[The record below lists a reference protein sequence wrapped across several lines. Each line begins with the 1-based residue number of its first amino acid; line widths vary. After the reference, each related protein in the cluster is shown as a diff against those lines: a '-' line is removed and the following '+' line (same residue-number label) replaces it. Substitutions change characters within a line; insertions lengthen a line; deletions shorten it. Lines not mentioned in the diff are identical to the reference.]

1 MRKHS
6 IKVSFILKQEN
17 HFAVE
22 LVTSVTDYYEK
33 FIATG
38 LTVIQ
43 EEIEKKNDE
52 LDIAKQSSQSLSNI
66 LKDQQMYSTK

>member
-1 MRKHS
+1 
-6 IKVSFILKQEN
+6 
-17 HFAVE
+17 